1 MTASHYGG
9 WNTPLLPGFPDF
21 LVLYTTLPQIG
32 VYMPI

>member
-1 MTASHYGG
+1 MEVE
-9 WNTPLLPGFPDF
+9 NTPLLPESPDF